1 MSKKLKDI
9 VDDFSEE
16 MANTTETGEEL
27 RNKIKTENKS
37 LIEKIINYF
46 MDKFNFLKNKEKK

>member
-16 MANTTETGEEL
+16 MVNTTETGEEL

-46 MDKFNFLKNKEKK
+46 MDKFNFLKNKENK